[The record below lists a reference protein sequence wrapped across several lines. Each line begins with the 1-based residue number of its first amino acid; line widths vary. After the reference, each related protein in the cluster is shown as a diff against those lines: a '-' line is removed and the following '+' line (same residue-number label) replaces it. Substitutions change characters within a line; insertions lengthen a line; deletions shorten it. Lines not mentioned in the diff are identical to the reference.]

1 MNAQPANRMKPPNAH
16 VVSDVAASEQDKA
29 IATIAL
35 AFATDPMMRWTF
47 SDPGFYFEIVRKLI
61 RAFGGNAFA
70 HNSADQTGNFA
81 SVALWLPPN
90 VEPDGK
96 TMGEIFNALDRT
108 PEQKK
113 EGDDVFE
120 QMNKFHPKEPH
131 WYLPMIGTDPVHQGK
146 GYGSALM
153 EHAIRRCERDRLPA
167 YLESSNPVNIPL
179 YERFGFQ
186 VIGKIQSG
194 SSPVLT
200 PMFRPAR

>member
-1 MNAQPANRMKPPNAH
+1 MQHPNAH
-16 VVSDVAASEQDKA
+16 IVSDIAASEQDKA

-35 AFATDPMMRWTF
+35 AFAGDPMMRWSF
-47 SDPGFYFEIVRKLI
+47 GDAAQYWAIALKFI
-61 RAFGGNAFA
+61 RAFGGNAFV
-70 HNSADQTGNFA
+70 HNSADQTGNMA
-81 SVALWLPPN
+81 AVALWLPPN
-90 VEPDGK
+90 VEPDADA
-96 TMGEIFNALDRT
+96 MGEIFGSFERS
-108 PEQKK
+108 PESDKDGQSL
-113 EGDDVFE
+113 FE

-131 WYLPMIGTDPVHQGK
+131 WYLPLIGTDPIHQGK

-153 EHAIRRCERDRLPA
+153 EHAMRRCDRDRMPA
-167 YLESSNPVNIPL
+167 YLESSTSSNIPL